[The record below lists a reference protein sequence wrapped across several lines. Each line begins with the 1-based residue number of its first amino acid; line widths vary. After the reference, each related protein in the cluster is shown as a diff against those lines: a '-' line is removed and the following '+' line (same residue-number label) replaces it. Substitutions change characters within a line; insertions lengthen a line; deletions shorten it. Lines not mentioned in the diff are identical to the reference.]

1 MKLKV
6 EVNKIDWWFWAIT
19 LVLIISALLGW
30 LPGYYLVMS
39 ISAVHVIYFYGRYRS
54 LMAFDTQVRIAY
66 FGLTLLGL
74 IQLIRFPLYILLF
87 LGTLMV
93 VFFDRCGIAL
103 ALKYMPW
110 NKQPISTIQRKAE

>member
-19 LVLIISALLGW
+19 LVFIISALLGW

-74 IQLIRFPLYILLF
+74 IQPIRFPIYILLF

-93 VFFDRCGIAL
+93 VLFDRCGIAL

-110 NKQPISTIQRKAE
+110 NKQPISTIQRKVQ